1 MINKE
6 KSTVMFS
13 PNTAAAKRVDYAG
26 PEGTDLE
33 TNSRV
38 EGKNVVKS
46 KEGGDD

>member
-26 PEGTDLE
+26 PGHTKRNNE
-33 TNSRV
+33 
-38 EGKNVVKS
+38 
-46 KEGGDD
+46 